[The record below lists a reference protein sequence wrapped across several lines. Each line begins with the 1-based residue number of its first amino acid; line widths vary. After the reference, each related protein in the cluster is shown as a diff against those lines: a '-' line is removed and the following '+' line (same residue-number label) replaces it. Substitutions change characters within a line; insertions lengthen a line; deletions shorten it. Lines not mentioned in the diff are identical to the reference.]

1 MGHIFS
7 ILRKATHRV
16 FEKQSPVFQQ
26 NVLPDVVLTNRMS
39 KLGTKFWSKKKKSE
53 VNIDQFL

>member
-39 KLGTKFWSKKKKSE
+39 KLGTKF
-53 VNIDQFL
+53 